1 MRGSSSVRF
10 VVQGEEDPDWP
21 DPIRTHVFE
30 HGEVLRAFMASLE
43 PEQPLVIAP
52 EAGDTID
59 IASCWDLLRE
69 AESAGR
75 DVVITLP
82 RA

>member
-1 MRGSSSVRF
+1 
-10 VVQGEEDPDWP
+10 
-21 DPIRTHVFE
+21 
-30 HGEVLRAFMASLE
+30 MASLE
-43 PEQPLVIAP
+43 ADKPLVIAP

-59 IASCWDLLRE
+59 IALYSDVLRE

-82 RA
+82 QA